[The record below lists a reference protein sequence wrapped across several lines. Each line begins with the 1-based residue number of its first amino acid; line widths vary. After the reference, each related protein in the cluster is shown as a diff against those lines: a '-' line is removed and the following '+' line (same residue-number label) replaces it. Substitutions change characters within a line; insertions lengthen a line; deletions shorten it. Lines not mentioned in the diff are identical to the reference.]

1 MSLQKARQGK
11 NNLSSKKRDVCA
23 ARRTFDVLVLA
34 TMSAGKSSFINAL
47 VGCSLLPAANEAT
60 TACLTSIE
68 HCRGAKSFRGICYS
82 DAGHKIVTQPN
93 VSVEE
98 VRAWNADSQIRHIHL
113 SGKFRAHRPPGI
125 GLVLHDTPGPNNS
138 QDDRH
143 GELMLDAIHRVPFK
157 LLCYVLNAGQLG
169 TWDDRKLLEQ
179 VRELLTQWP
188 LRRLVFILNKVDLLD
203 PERGEDLAGS
213 VGKAKQYLE
222 GLGFVDPIIVPTM
235 ANIALYARKA
245 MHDEP
250 LTRVERAKLRQALDE
265 LGLEQENTLQ
275 AAAMPEALKAHVLR
289 ELKKSKKTAPLLPN
303 DMQADDVAEL
313 EQLVVRSGIRTV
325 EFLLN
330 QRSTAA

>member
-1 MSLQKARQGK
+1 MSIRKARQGE
-11 NNLSSKKRDVCA
+11 NNLGSKKRDVG
-23 ARRTFDVLVLA
+23 RPRQTFDVLVLA

-47 VGCSLLPAANEAT
+47 VGRSLLPAANEAT

-68 HCRGAKSFRGICYS
+68 HRRSAKSFRGICYS
-82 DAGHKIVTQPN
+82 DAGDKIVTQPDA
-93 VSVEE
+93 SLDE

-113 SGKFRAHRPPGI
+113 SGKFRTHRPPCT

-179 VRELLTQWP
+179 LRELLTQRP
-188 LRRLVFILNKVDLLD
+188 RRRLVFILNKVDLLD

-213 VGKAKQYLE
+213 VSKARQYLE

-245 MHDEP
+245 MHNEP
-250 LTRVERAKLRQALDE
+250 LTRVERTKLRHALDE

-275 AAAMPEALKAHVLR
+275 ASAMPEALKAHVLR
-289 ELKKSKKTAPLLPN
+289 ELKKSKSPPPLLPN
-303 DMQADDVAEL
+303 DMQVDDVAAL
-313 EQLVVRSGIRTV
+313 EQLVIRSGIRTV